1 MNFRYVYVPVVA
13 ALACSSLFGCN
24 RSASATGGVAA
35 DAGPPPALKVETAS
49 VEIRKMP
56 QYLTLTGTVIA
67 DRQSDVAA
75 NVSGRIISAP
85 MERGQPVSQGQV
97 LATVDA
103 RAAGFSAAAATAQAK
118 GAESQEKLAQAEC
131 DRADS
136 TFAKG
141 AISRAEY
148 DRLKTQCTA
157 QVFTATAARANAELA
172 AKQLG
177 DTTIRAPFDGV
188 VAERF
193 INAGE
198 YVQLQTKIATIVR
211 IKPVRVQISVPES
224 ATRLIR
230 QNDSLTVHVAAW
242 GDRAFPATI
251 RYMAPSLRAAT
262 RDLVVEAVAA
272 NTDGALRPGMFA
284 TASILIAEV
293 DQPTVPESAV
303 KLDGTTKR
311 IFLARAGQ
319 AFEMVIRTG
328 GTKDGWMTI
337 MEPLTAADKVIV
349 NPPPG
354 LHDGVAVQ

>member
-1 MNFRYVYVPVVA
+1 MKSRYVVVLSKLGPLLVLA
-13 ALACSSLFGCN
+13 AC
-24 RSASATGGVAA
+24 GGSKGPAA
-35 DAGPPPALKVETAS
+35 AVLDAGGPPPAVKVETAS

-56 QYLTLTGTVIA
+56 QYLTLTGSVIA

-75 NVSGRIISAP
+75 NVAGRIISAP
-85 MERGQPVSQGQV
+85 MERGQVVSQGQV

-103 RAAGFSAAAATAQAK
+103 RAAGFSATAASAQAK
-118 GAESQEKLAQAEC
+118 GADAQEKLAQAEC

-136 TFAKG
+136 TFQKG

-198 YVQLQTKIATIVR
+198 YVQLQTKVATIVR

-224 ATRLIR
+224 ATRLVKEK
-230 QNDSLTVHVAAW
+230 DTLTIHVAAW
-242 GDRAFPATI
+242 GDRPFPAVI
-251 RYMAPSLRAAT
+251 KYVAPSLRAAT
-262 RDLVVEAVAA
+262 RDLVVEAVAPNA
-272 NTDGALRPGMFA
+272 DGALRPGMFA
-284 TASILIAEV
+284 TASILIDET
-293 DQPTVPESAV
+293 DQPTVPVGAV
-303 KLDGTTKR
+303 KVEGTTKR
-311 IFLARAGQ
+311 IFLARGGQ

-328 GTKDGWMTI
+328 GTREGFTTI